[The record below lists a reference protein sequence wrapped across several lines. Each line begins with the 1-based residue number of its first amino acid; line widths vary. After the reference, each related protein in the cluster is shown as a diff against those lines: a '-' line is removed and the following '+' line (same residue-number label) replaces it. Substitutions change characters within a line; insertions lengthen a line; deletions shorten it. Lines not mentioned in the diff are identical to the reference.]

1 MEPRRPAIVPATLGL
16 LLFAGHACLAGD
28 HLRHKAAAPAY
39 SYAVQPMAVAQAPLT
54 YYQAPAVTY
63 SAAPTVTYSQAPT
76 VMAAPTVVT
85 YSQAPTVTTYT
96 LTTTGSAPAA
106 GFAPAVS
113 GRLGLSNFQ
122 RQAILQDL
130 RDFRGTETTASGR
143 IRELVEQGQELY
155 LAAVQQ
161 KDPDL
166 AELSAE
172 QNQDVESMVEAA
184 LSAQTSAAAPAPA
197 SSLLAHAPAASSP
210 FAAFP
215 QAVPYPTY
223 SYGYAQAP
231 VVTQPLQ
238 YAPQAAPV
246 VQYAP
251 QGAPLVHVGNLI
263 PRTRHFHPNQPPV
276 YKYKGL

>member
-16 LLFAGHACLAGD
+16 LLFAGQACLAGD
-28 HLRHKAAAPAY
+28 HLRHKAVLPAY
-39 SYAVQPMAVAQAPLT
+39 PYATQPMAVAQAPPA

-63 SAAPTVTYSQAPT
+63 TAAPTVTYSQAPT
-76 VMAAPTVVT
+76 VMAAPTVT

-106 GFAPAVS
+106 GFAPVAS

-130 RDFRGTETTASGR
+130 RDFKGTETTASGR
-143 IRELVEQGQELY
+143 IRELFEQGQELY
-155 LAAVQQ
+155 LAAAQQ

-172 QNQDVESMVEAA
+172 QNHDVESLVEAA
-184 LSAQTSAAAPAPA
+184 LSAHASAEALAPA
-197 SSLLAHAPAASSP
+197 SSLLAHAPAATSP
-210 FAAFP
+210 FATYP
-215 QAVPYPTY
+215 QALPYPTY
-223 SYGYAQAP
+223 GYGYAQAP
-231 VVTQPLQ
+231 VVSQPLQ
-238 YAPQAAPV
+238 YAPQAAPF

-251 QGAPLVHVGNLI
+251 QGAPLVPVGYLI